1 MNSIVVSYRADYRRK
16 AGLLKI
22 ECFSK
27 EPKTL
32 TVGGNPAMKKH
43 TYGARKVNSINW
55 QQVKEQTTG
64 ETPVLAVGI
73 AKVHTRIHLV
83 TAFPD

>member
-1 MNSIVVSYRADYRRK
+1 
-16 AGLLKI
+16 
-22 ECFSK
+22 
-27 EPKTL
+27 
-32 TVGGNPAMKKH
+32 MKKH
-43 TYGARKVNSINW
+43 TYRAQKVNNINW